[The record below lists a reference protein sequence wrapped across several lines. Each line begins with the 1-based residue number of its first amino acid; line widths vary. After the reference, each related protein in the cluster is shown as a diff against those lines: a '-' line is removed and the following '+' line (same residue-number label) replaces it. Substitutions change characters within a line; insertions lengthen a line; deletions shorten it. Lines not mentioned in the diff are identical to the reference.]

1 MSARM
6 QQERNATPEL
16 DQLCINTIR
25 TLTLDAVQKANSGHP
40 GLPLGAAP
48 MAYVLWTKFMQ
59 YNPRNPK
66 WENRDRFL
74 LSAGHGC
81 MLLYSLLHLTGYD
94 LSLDEIKNFR
104 QWGSKTPGHPEN
116 VLTPGVEITTGP
128 LGQGFANGVG
138 MAMGAAHLASK
149 FNQKEFE
156 LIDHYIYAIVSDGD
170 LMEGVASEAASLA
183 GHLKLGKL
191 IYLYDDNRVTIE
203 GFTDLAFSENVPKRF
218 EAYGWHTSTVE
229 DGNDTAAIEA
239 AIRDAQSVGDK
250 PSLISVKTIIGYGM
264 PTAGTRKA
272 HSDAPGEDA
281 VREAKRHLGW
291 PEDKQFY
298 IPDEALAH
306 FRRSVDRGAKDE
318 SEWND
323 LVKAYGEKHSE
334 LGELWQRTMS
344 GELPEDWEEH
354 LPSFEDAE
362 TMATRVASGKV
373 INALAPH
380 LPMLIGGSADLGV
393 SNNTDIK
400 DGGSFEAGTYDGR
413 IIHFGVREHAMGA
426 TMTGMALN
434 GGLIPFGGT
443 FMTFSDYMRPSIR
456 LACLSEVQVIYV
468 FTHDSVGLGED
479 GPTHQPIEH
488 LAALRAIPHLFVV
501 RPADVHEVREAWRL
515 AILRREAPTALAL
528 TRQKV
533 PLIDRKKFANAEG
546 LRRGGYVLAEA
557 AATSRDEVS
566 TESGSERGSSPTV
579 TEGASVSTA
588 RDSERGGSPTVR
600 QGAGVST
607 ASDSER
613 IKLILIATGS
623 EVSLALEAREKLQ
636 ADGIATRVVSMPCIE
651 LFAEQPEGYQDE
663 VLPPSITA
671 RLAIEAGVRQG
682 WDRYVGPQGDVI
694 CLDRFGAS
702 APSDVALKNLGFN
715 VENVLKHARALVK

>member
-6 QQERNATPEL
+6 KEQSEATPEL

-48 MAYVLWTKFMQ
+48 MAYVLWTRFMR
-59 YNPRNPK
+59 YNPKNPK

-74 LSAGHGC
+74 LSAGHGS
-81 MLLYSLLHLTGYD
+81 MLLYSLLYLTGYD

-104 QWGSKTPGHPEN
+104 QWESKTPGHPEYG
-116 VLTPGVEITTGP
+116 LTPGVEITTGP

-138 MAMGAAHLASK
+138 MAMGAAHLAAK
-149 FNQKEFE
+149 FNQKDFS
-156 LIDHYIYAIVSDGD
+156 LIDHNVYAIVSDGD

-191 IYLYDDNRVTIE
+191 IYLYDDNHVTIE
-203 GFTDLAFSENVPKRF
+203 GFTDLAFSEDVPKRF
-218 EAYGWHTSTVE
+218 EAYGWHTSTVA
-229 DGNDTAAIEA
+229 DGNDLAAIEA
-239 AIRDAQSVGDK
+239 AIRDAQSAADR
-250 PSLISVKTIIGYGM
+250 PSLISVKTTIGYGM

-272 HSDAPGEDA
+272 HSDSPGEAA
-281 VREAKRHLGW
+281 VKETKRHLGW

-298 IPDEALAH
+298 VPDEALAH
-306 FRRSVDRGAKDE
+306 FREAVERGAQQE
-318 SEWND
+318 REWKE
-323 LVKAYGEKHSE
+323 LVKQYREQHAE
-334 LGELWQRTMS
+334 LGELWQQIMS
-344 GELPEDWEEH
+344 GELPSDWETH
-354 LPSFEDAE
+354 LPDFADAKPV
-362 TMATRVASGKV
+362 ATRVASGQV

-400 DGGSFEAGTYDGR
+400 DSGDFEAGRYAGR

-426 TMTGMALN
+426 TLTGMSLN

-443 FMTFSDYMRPSIR
+443 FMCFSDYMRPSIR
-456 LACLSEVQVIYV
+456 LACLSGVQVIYV
-468 FTHDSVGLGED
+468 FTHDSIGLGED

-488 LAALRAIPHLFVV
+488 LAALRAIPHLFVI

-515 AILRREAPTALAL
+515 AILRRHAPTALAL

-533 PLIDRKKFANAEG
+533 PLIDRQVLASAEG

-557 AATSRDEVS
+557 EAG
-566 TESGSERGSSPTV
+566 SGEPGT
-579 TEGASVSTA
+579 
-588 RDSERGGSPTVR
+588 SPTVR
-600 QGAGVST
+600 EGNSGDHT
-607 ASDSER
+607 P
-613 IKLILIATGS
+613 KLILIATGS
-623 EVSLALEAREKLQ
+623 EVSLALEAREQLQ
-636 ADGIATRVVSMPCIE
+636 KDGLPTRVVSMPCVE
-651 LFAEQPEGYQDE
+651 LFEEQKQDYRDE
-663 VLPPSITA
+663 VLPPSVTA

-682 WDRYVGPQGDVI
+682 WDRYVGAKGDVI
-694 CLDRFGAS
+694 CLHRFGAS
-702 APSDVALKNLGFN
+702 APGEIALKNLGFN
-715 VENVLKHARALVK
+715 VENVLTRAKALLQRHDDTA

>member
-1 MSARM
+1 MSAPI
-6 QQERNATPEL
+6 QDTDTTVNTDL

-25 TLTLDAVQKANSGHP
+25 TLTLDAVQKAESGHP

-48 MAYVLWTKFMQ
+48 MAYVLWTRFLRH
-59 YNPRNPK
+59 NPKNPK

-74 LSAGHGC
+74 LSAGHGS
-81 MLLYSLLHLTGYD
+81 MLLYSLLYLTGYD
-94 LSLDEIKNFR
+94 LPLEELKRFR
-104 QWGSKTPGHPEN
+104 QWGSKTPGHPEYG
-116 VLTPGVEITTGP
+116 LTPGVEITTGP

-138 MAMGAAHLASK
+138 MAMGAAHLAAK
-149 FNQKEFE
+149 FNQKDFS
-156 LIDHYIYAIVSDGD
+156 LIDHNVYAIVSDGD

-191 IYLYDDNRVTIE
+191 IYLYDDNHVTIE
-203 GFTDLAFSENVPKRF
+203 GFTDLAFSESVPKRF

-239 AIRDAQSVGDK
+239 AIRDAQSVGEK
-250 PSLISVKTIIGYGM
+250 PSVISVKTIIGYSM

-306 FRRSVDRGAKDE
+306 FREAIDRGAKDE

-323 LVKAYGEKHSE
+323 LVKAYSEKHSD
-334 LGELWQRTMS
+334 LGELWRQTMS
-344 GELPEDWEEH
+344 GELPEDWEKH

-362 TMATRVASGKV
+362 AMATRVASGKV

-380 LPMLIGGSADLGV
+380 MPMLIGGSADLGV

-413 IIHFGVREHAMGA
+413 IIHFGVREHVMGA

-434 GGLIPFGGT
+434 GGLIPYGGT

-479 GPTHQPIEH
+479 GPTHQPIEP

-515 AILRREAPTALAL
+515 AILRRDAPTALAL

-533 PLIDRKKFANAEG
+533 PLIDRKKFASAEG
-546 LRRGGYVLAEA
+546 LRRGAYILAEA
-557 AATSRDEVS
+557 ERVR
-566 TESGSERGSSPTV
+566 TESDSDRVKDSTV
-579 TEGASVSTA
+579 EV
-588 RDSERGGSPTVR
+588 E
-600 QGAGVST
+600 
-607 ASDSER
+607 
-613 IKLILIATGS
+613 LILIATGS
-623 EVSLALEAREKLQ
+623 EVSLALEAREELQ
-636 ADGIATRVVSMPCIE
+636 NGGIPTRVVSMPCLE
-651 LFAEQPEGYQDE
+651 LFEEQSQDYRDE
-663 VLPPSITA
+663 VLP
-671 RLAIEAGVRQG
+671 
-682 WDRYVGPQGDVI
+682 
-694 CLDRFGAS
+694 
-702 APSDVALKNLGFN
+702 
-715 VENVLKHARALVK
+715 HLV

>member
-1 MSARM
+1 M
-6 QQERNATPEL
+6 QQETNSTPEL

-25 TLTLDAVQKANSGHP
+25 ALTIDAVQKAKSGHP

-48 MAYVLWTKFMQ
+48 MAYALWTKFMR

-81 MLLYSLLHLTGYD
+81 MLLYSLLYLTGYD

-138 MAMGAAHLASK
+138 MAMGAAHLASR
-149 FNQKEFE
+149 FNQKDFA

-191 IYLYDDNRVTIE
+191 IYLYDNNHVTIE

-218 EAYGWHTSTVE
+218 ESYGWHTSTVE
-229 DGNDTAAIEA
+229 DGNDLAAIEA
-239 AIRDAQSVGDK
+239 AIRDAQSIGDQ
-250 PSLISVKTIIGYGM
+250 PSLISVKTTIGYGM

-272 HSDAPGEDA
+272 HSDPPGEDA
-281 VREAKRHLGW
+281 VRETKRHLGW
-291 PEDKQFY
+291 PEDKQFFV
-298 IPDEALAH
+298 PDEALAH
-306 FRRSVDRGAKDE
+306 FRRSIDRGAQFEDE
-318 SEWND
+318 WSD
-323 LVKAYGEKHSE
+323 LVSKYEAKHAD
-334 LGELWQRTMS
+334 LGKQWRATMS
-344 GELPEDWEEH
+344 GELPEDWERH
-354 LPSFEDAE
+354 LPTFEDAE
-362 TMATRVASGKV
+362 AMATRVASGKV
-373 INALAPH
+373 INALAPNM
-380 LPMLIGGSADLGV
+380 PMLIGGSADLGV

-400 DGGSFEAGTYDGR
+400 DGGDFEAAHYDGR

-426 TMTGMALN
+426 TLTGMSFN
-434 GGLIPFGGT
+434 GGLIPYGGT

-456 LACLSEVQVIYV
+456 LACISEVQVIYV

-515 AILRREAPTALAL
+515 AILRRHAPTALAL

-533 PLIDRKKFANAEG
+533 PLIDRKQFSSAEG

-557 AATSRDEVS
+557 TSTSRDEVS
-566 TESGSERGSSPTV
+566 TGSGSDRIDDSS
-579 TEGASVSTA
+579 SDVS
-588 RDSERGGSPTVR
+588 
-600 QGAGVST
+600 
-607 ASDSER
+607 
-613 IKLILIATGS
+613 LILIATGS
-623 EVSLALEAREKLQ
+623 EVSLALEAHDQLQ
-636 ADGIATRVVSMPCIE
+636 KDGIATRVVSMPCTE
-651 LFAEQPEGYQDE
+651 LFEEQPQAYRDE

-682 WDRYVGPQGDVI
+682 WDRYVGPKGDVI

-702 APSDVALKNLGFN
+702 APGDVAMKNLGFN
-715 VENVLKHARALVK
+715 VENVLSRARKLLN